1 MGANPRSQTLVGSQT
16 SGSFDTSR
24 LIILERDAEQSQ
36 RREGMFRCAHV
47 GHAVWMIYYLLS
59 CGIWP
64 WRFGSGSFWVLY
76 VRRSTASVD
85 RTSSGMSRRGS
96 IGLGSWGIWR
106 PCGHVRLS
114 VAFLGS
120 VLSSVVAERFV
131 LPGRVPS
138 LRGRILTL
146 RWCLDGWCAPGG
158 VHTDARTRG
167 FSAEHCIVTR

>member
-1 MGANPRSQTLVGSQT
+1 MCTCWSCSVN
-16 SGSFDTSR
+16 D
-24 LIILERDAEQSQ
+24 
-36 RREGMFRCAHV
+36 
-47 GHAVWMIYYLLS
+47 LLS
-59 CGIWP
+59 TILWNLVLEIWQ
-64 WRFGSGSFWVLY
+64 WILWVLY

-158 VHTDARTRG
+158 VHTDARTPG